1 MQRVVLV
8 PSARII
14 LADKEDPSSMKAVFA
29 RKILVLG
36 RYQTKLVAHR
46 SVANHGKL
54 TISFVVAKS

>member
-1 MQRVVLV
+1 M

-14 LADKEDPSSMKAVFA
+14 LAEKEDPSSMKAVFA

-54 TISFVVAKS
+54 TISSVVSKS